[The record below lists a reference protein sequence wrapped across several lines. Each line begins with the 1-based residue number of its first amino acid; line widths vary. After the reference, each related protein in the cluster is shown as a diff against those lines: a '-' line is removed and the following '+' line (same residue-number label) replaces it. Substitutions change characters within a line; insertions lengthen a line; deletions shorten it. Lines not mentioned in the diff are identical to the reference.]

1 MSSNNIPS
9 DIIEATTTK
18 ALEWSAEKIGNLVKS
33 FKERKLAFIKEPKTI
48 EVVREQ
54 YRSGEAKFYQTY
66 IKDKNLL
73 LLVRI
78 GLALRKL
85 EKENEKRQN
94 LRDKLFNK
102 YKIEGLHI
110 AELVENGVLNR
121 YIGIL
126 IEKVISINDLEKEI
140 EDFLNHVEKHT
151 LFIQWTTKKV
161 EILKNA
167 TIKINSN
174 SPHIF
179 VISGVKSAG
188 NVLKE
193 CINDLKYIFKE
204 YEMERITG
212 EKEILFFIRK
222 IPSS

>member
-1 MSSNNIPS
+1 MFSNNFPS
-9 DIIEATTTK
+9 DVTETISIK
-18 ALEWSAEKIGNLVKS
+18 ALEWSVEKISNLVKS

-48 EVVREQ
+48 EIVREQ
-54 YRSGEAKFYQTY
+54 YHSGEAKFYQAY
-66 IKDKNLL
+66 IKDKRLL

-102 YKIEGLHI
+102 HKIEGLHI
-110 AELVENGVLNR
+110 AELVENGILNR

-126 IEKVISINDLEKEI
+126 IEKIISISDLEKEI

-151 LFIQWTTKKV
+151 LFVQGTTPKV
-161 EILKNA
+161 EILKKA
-167 TIKINSN
+167 TIKIGSN

-188 NVLKE
+188 DILKE
-193 CINDLKYIFKE
+193 CVNDLKYIFQE

-222 IPSS
+222 IPNL